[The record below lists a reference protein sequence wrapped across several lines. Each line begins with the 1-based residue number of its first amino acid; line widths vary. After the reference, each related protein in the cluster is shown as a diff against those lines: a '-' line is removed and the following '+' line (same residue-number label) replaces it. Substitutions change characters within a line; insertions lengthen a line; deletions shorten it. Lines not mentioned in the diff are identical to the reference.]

1 LKRSPEIK
9 KPILNLPVVEFTGR
23 EKMRVD
29 FCESIL
35 EYRSETV
42 KLKFKGYNLR
52 IMGSAL
58 LLSDLQEGSLTVT
71 GNIFSADFT
80 D

>member
-1 LKRSPEIK
+1 MKYNKEQ
-9 KPILNLPVVEFTGR
+9 KPSVLNAPRVEFIGR
-23 EKMRVD
+23 NRMLVD

-42 KLKFKGYNLR
+42 KLKFRGYNLR
-52 IMGSAL
+52 IIGTDL
-58 LLSDLQEGSLTVT
+58 LLSDLYEGSLTVT
-71 GNIFSADFT
+71 GEIFSADFT

>member
-1 LKRSPEIK
+1 MKHSPENK
-9 KPILNLPVVEFTGR
+9 LPPLNLPIIEFVGR
-23 EKMRVD
+23 QKMRVD
-29 FCESIL
+29 FCQSIL

-42 KLKFKGYNLR
+42 KLKFKGFNLR
-52 IMGSAL
+52 IMGNDL